1 MGNRKKKAVLGAILM
16 GGIIVV
22 PRIVSAAKAYV
33 GPGTLDGKKT
43 EANEFL
49 DPTSVVKLGKD
60 GSDVEFTTFKG
71 RNWAIYGDDAGAKS
85 NDVHVDLV
93 VTGRNIKSDAVMA
106 YDGANVTVGSDTTEK
121 MTIETSVNKDAV
133 RSITSNPSKYKA
145 PHLTLKAKEISITS
159 NKEACGALYVQH
171 TTQYETVP
179 EDVASIALVAD
190 TIKLTAAGAADTAI
204 YGFANGKIDITGDT
218 MITAPTAIDVRENS
232 IVNINVDGAHTTVI
246 HGDIQFETLDKA
258 TEGKVDKSLVNSYI
272 NLNLSGSKSS
282 WTGCAYQ
289 KDGQGVENLAAPDS
303 GNPFYGPISGF
314 SLSLSKGAHWNVTGD
329 SFVNRVHSTDGI
341 INLGDGAKKIIVD
354 NVYGTS
360 LTVNTESLDHTMTI
374 KKKSDETDLTVHGTG
389 GMADD
394 IQKDHTVAQKLA
406 DITRN
411 EKGISVANH
420 VTTAEGVLAGSYKLE
435 VVDGKVQMPQPPKEK
450 DASDK
455 KDINP
460 KGDTDASKPDDA
472 VKPKDGTDSG
482 KTDEQPPKE
491 TGSSDKGNLNPKG
504 DTDASKPDDA
514 VKPKDGTDSGKTDE
528 QPPKDTGS
536 GDKADADPKADTDA
550 PKPDDS
556 VKPKDGTDSGKTD
569 EQPPKDTGSGDKA
582 DANPKADTDA
592 SKPDDAVKPKDGT
605 DKTDPGKT
613 DEQPPKDTGSGD
625 KADTDPKTDKDAHK
639 TDDTKHEDGTSGTDS
654 GKTDESGADS
664 SKHNAT
670 DGKVKL
676 TYTPNKTNVA
686 IASLAAMNLMTWRQE
701 NNDMYKRLGE
711 LRDSKGQQGLWVRM
725 VRGQIK
731 YGVRSMKNQYSYY
744 QVGWDTKVGSNWT
757 VGAAYSKTDGTTSFY
772 RGTADNDHDGA
783 AIYGSYLAD
792 DGSFIDL
799 IAKYTHID
807 TDYETFHGAGSASYD
822 NDAFSVSAEYGKRFH
837 GKGGLWIEPQ
847 AELTYGRVSAADF
860 LTKNGVKVYSDSAG
874 SLVGRLGMVLGR
886 DIKAG
891 HLYAKASYLYDFDGD
906 TITNM
911 TYKGAK
917 ERFSDDIGGGWWEVG
932 IGANLNLNKATY
944 LYIDAEKTCG
954 GNVAAPWQWSLGV
967 RYSF

>member
-455 KDINP
+455 EDI
-460 KGDTDASKPDDA
+460 
-472 VKPKDGTDSG
+472 
-482 KTDEQPPKE
+482 
-491 TGSSDKGNLNPKG
+491 NPKG

-550 PKPDDS
+550 S
-556 VKPKDGTDSGKTD
+556 
-569 EQPPKDTGSGDKA
+569 KA
-582 DANPKADTDA
+582 
-592 SKPDDAVKPKDGT
+592 DDAVKPKDGT

>member
-22 PRIVSAAKAYV
+22 PRIVSAANVYV

-43 EANEFL
+43 EAKEFP

-71 RNWAIYGDDAGAKS
+71 RNWAIYGDDADAKS

-106 YDGANVTVGSDTTEK
+106 YDGADVTVGSDTTEK

-133 RSITSNPSKYKA
+133 RSITSIPSKYKA

-159 NKEACGALYVQH
+159 NREACGALYVQH

-289 KDGQGVENLAAPDS
+289 KDGQGAENLAAPDS

-435 VVDGKVQMPQPPKEK
+435 VVDGKVQMPHPPKEK

-455 KDINP
+455 EDINP
-460 KGDTDASKPDDA
+460 KGDTDA
-472 VKPKDGTDSG
+472 PKT
-482 KTDEQPPKE
+482 
-491 TGSSDKGNLNPKG
+491 
-504 DTDASKPDDA
+504 DDA

-550 PKPDDS
+550 S
-556 VKPKDGTDSGKTD
+556 KT
-569 EQPPKDTGSGDKA
+569 
-582 DANPKADTDA
+582 
-592 SKPDDAVKPKDGT
+592 DDAVKPKDGT

-625 KADTDPKTDKDAHK
+625 KADADPKTDKDAHK

>member
-455 KDINP
+455 EDINP

-550 PKPDDS
+550 PKPDDA
-556 VKPKDGTDSGKTD
+556 VKPKDGTDS
-569 EQPPKDTGSGDKA
+569 
-582 DANPKADTDA
+582 
-592 SKPDDAVKPKDGT
+592 
-605 DKTDPGKT
+605 GKT

>member
-455 KDINP
+455 EDI
-460 KGDTDASKPDDA
+460 
-472 VKPKDGTDSG
+472 
-482 KTDEQPPKE
+482 
-491 TGSSDKGNLNPKG
+491 NPKG

-556 VKPKDGTDSGKTD
+556 VKPKD
-569 EQPPKDTGSGDKA
+569 
-582 DANPKADTDA
+582 
-592 SKPDDAVKPKDGT
+592 
-605 DKTDPGKT
+605 
-613 DEQPPKDTGSGD
+613 
-625 KADTDPKTDKDAHK
+625 
-639 TDDTKHEDGTSGTDS
+639 GTDS

>member
-455 KDINP
+455 EDINP
-460 KGDTDASKPDDA
+460 KGDTDASK
-472 VKPKDGTDSG
+472 T
-482 KTDEQPPKE
+482 
-491 TGSSDKGNLNPKG
+491 
-504 DTDASKPDDA
+504 DDA

>member
-218 MITAPTAIDVRENS
+218 MIKAPTAIDVRENS

-455 KDINP
+455 EDI
-460 KGDTDASKPDDA
+460 
-472 VKPKDGTDSG
+472 
-482 KTDEQPPKE
+482 
-491 TGSSDKGNLNPKG
+491 NPKG

>member
-218 MITAPTAIDVRENS
+218 MIKAPTAIDVRENS

-435 VVDGKVQMPQPPKEK
+435 VVDGKVQMPQLPKEK

-455 KDINP
+455 EDI
-460 KGDTDASKPDDA
+460 
-472 VKPKDGTDSG
+472 
-482 KTDEQPPKE
+482 
-491 TGSSDKGNLNPKG
+491 NPKG

>member
-133 RSITSNPSKYKA
+133 RSITSIPSKYKA

-159 NKEACGALYVQH
+159 NRESCGALYVQH

-179 EDVASIALVAD
+179 EDVASIAVVAD

-289 KDGQGVENLAAPDS
+289 KDGQGAENLAAPDS

-455 KDINP
+455 EDINP
-460 KGDTDASKPDDA
+460 KGDTDA
-472 VKPKDGTDSG
+472 PKT
-482 KTDEQPPKE
+482 
-491 TGSSDKGNLNPKG
+491 
-504 DTDASKPDDA
+504 DDA

-536 GDKADADPKADTDA
+536 GDKADAD
-550 PKPDDS
+550 
-556 VKPKDGTDSGKTD
+556 
-569 EQPPKDTGSGDKA
+569 
-582 DANPKADTDA
+582 PKADTDA

-625 KADTDPKTDKDAHK
+625 KEDADPKTDKDAHK

>member
-121 MTIETSVNKDAV
+121 MTIETSVIKDAV

-455 KDINP
+455 EDINP

-472 VKPKDGTDSG
+472 
-482 KTDEQPPKE
+482 
-491 TGSSDKGNLNPKG
+491 
-504 DTDASKPDDA
+504 
-514 VKPKDGTDSGKTDE
+514 
-528 QPPKDTGS
+528 
-536 GDKADADPKADTDA
+536 
-550 PKPDDS
+550 

-613 DEQPPKDTGSGD
+613 DEQPLKDTGSGD
-625 KADTDPKTDKDAHK
+625 KADADPKTDKDAHK

-911 TYKGAK
+911 TYKGELRNGLVMTLAAA
-917 ERFSDDIGGGWWEVG
+917 GGKW
-932 IGANLNLNKATY
+932 AL
-944 LYIDAEKTCG
+944 
-954 GNVAAPWQWSLGV
+954 API
-967 RYSF
+967 

>member
-455 KDINP
+455 EDI
-460 KGDTDASKPDDA
+460 
-472 VKPKDGTDSG
+472 
-482 KTDEQPPKE
+482 
-491 TGSSDKGNLNPKG
+491 NPKG

-605 DKTDPGKT
+605 DK
-613 DEQPPKDTGSGD
+613 
-625 KADTDPKTDKDAHK
+625 
-639 TDDTKHEDGTSGTDS
+639 TDS

>member
-121 MTIETSVNKDAV
+121 KTIETSVNKDAV

-455 KDINP
+455 EDINP

-472 VKPKDGTDSG
+472 
-482 KTDEQPPKE
+482 
-491 TGSSDKGNLNPKG
+491 
-504 DTDASKPDDA
+504 
-514 VKPKDGTDSGKTDE
+514 
-528 QPPKDTGS
+528 
-536 GDKADADPKADTDA
+536 
-550 PKPDDS
+550 

-837 GKGGLWIEPQ
+837 GKGDLWIEPQ

>member
-159 NKEACGALYVQH
+159 NKEACGALYVH
-171 TTQYETVP
+171 HISQYESVP

-341 INLGDGAKKIIVD
+341 NNLGVGAKKIND
-354 NVYGTS
+354 ANVYGTS

-455 KDINP
+455 EDINP

-472 VKPKDGTDSG
+472 VKPKDGTDS
-482 KTDEQPPKE
+482 
-491 TGSSDKGNLNPKG
+491 
-504 DTDASKPDDA
+504 
-514 VKPKDGTDSGKTDE
+514 
-528 QPPKDTGS
+528 
-536 GDKADADPKADTDA
+536 
-550 PKPDDS
+550 
-556 VKPKDGTDSGKTD
+556 
-569 EQPPKDTGSGDKA
+569 
-582 DANPKADTDA
+582 
-592 SKPDDAVKPKDGT
+592 
-605 DKTDPGKT
+605 GKT

-847 AELTYGRVSAADF
+847 ADLSFGR
-860 LTKNGVKVYSDSAG
+860 G
-874 SLVGRLGMVLGR
+874 SV
-886 DIKAG
+886 
-891 HLYAKASYLYDFDGD
+891 
-906 TITNM
+906 
-911 TYKGAK
+911 
-917 ERFSDDIGGGWWEVG
+917 
-932 IGANLNLNKATY
+932 
-944 LYIDAEKTCG
+944 
-954 GNVAAPWQWSLGV
+954 
-967 RYSF
+967 

>member
-455 KDINP
+455 EDINP

-472 VKPKDGTDSG
+472 
-482 KTDEQPPKE
+482 
-491 TGSSDKGNLNPKG
+491 
-504 DTDASKPDDA
+504 
-514 VKPKDGTDSGKTDE
+514 
-528 QPPKDTGS
+528 
-536 GDKADADPKADTDA
+536 
-550 PKPDDS
+550 

-792 DGSFIDL
+792 DGNFIDL

>member
-455 KDINP
+455 EDI
-460 KGDTDASKPDDA
+460 
-472 VKPKDGTDSG
+472 
-482 KTDEQPPKE
+482 
-491 TGSSDKGNLNPKG
+491 NPKG

-605 DKTDPGKT
+605 DKTDPSKT

>member
-133 RSITSNPSKYKA
+133 RSITSIPSKYKA

-159 NKEACGALYVQH
+159 NRESCGALYVQH

-179 EDVASIALVAD
+179 EDVASIAVVAD

-289 KDGQGVENLAAPDS
+289 KDGQGAENLAAPDS

-455 KDINP
+455 EDINP
-460 KGDTDASKPDDA
+460 KGDTDAPKTDDA

-491 TGSSDKGNLNPKG
+491 TGSSDKEDINPKG
-504 DTDASKPDDA
+504 DTDAPKTDDA
-514 VKPKDGTDSGKTDE
+514 VKPKDRTDSGKTDE

-536 GDKADADPKADTDA
+536 GDKADAD
-550 PKPDDS
+550 
-556 VKPKDGTDSGKTD
+556 
-569 EQPPKDTGSGDKA
+569 
-582 DANPKADTDA
+582 PKADTDA

-625 KADTDPKTDKDAHK
+625 KEDADPKTDKDAHK

>member
-455 KDINP
+455 EDI
-460 KGDTDASKPDDA
+460 
-472 VKPKDGTDSG
+472 
-482 KTDEQPPKE
+482 
-491 TGSSDKGNLNPKG
+491 NPKG

-536 GDKADADPKADTDA
+536 GDKADAD
-550 PKPDDS
+550 
-556 VKPKDGTDSGKTD
+556 
-569 EQPPKDTGSGDKA
+569 
-582 DANPKADTDA
+582 PKADTDA

-792 DGSFIDL
+792 DGSFIDF

>member
-455 KDINP
+455 EDINP

-514 VKPKDGTDSGKTDE
+514 
-528 QPPKDTGS
+528 
-536 GDKADADPKADTDA
+536 
-550 PKPDDS
+550 

-837 GKGGLWIEPQ
+837 GKDGLWIEPQ

>member
-22 PRIVSAAKAYV
+22 PRIVSAANVYV

-43 EANEFL
+43 EAKEFP

-71 RNWAIYGDDAGAKS
+71 RNWAIYGDDADAKS

-106 YDGANVTVGSDTTEK
+106 YDGADVTVGSDTTEK

-133 RSITSNPSKYKA
+133 RSITSIPSKYKA

-159 NKEACGALYVQH
+159 NREACGALYVQH

-289 KDGQGVENLAAPDS
+289 KDGQGAENLAAPDS

-455 KDINP
+455 EDINP
-460 KGDTDASKPDDA
+460 KGDTDA
-472 VKPKDGTDSG
+472 PKT
-482 KTDEQPPKE
+482 
-491 TGSSDKGNLNPKG
+491 
-504 DTDASKPDDA
+504 DDA

-536 GDKADADPKADTDA
+536 GDKADA
-550 PKPDDS
+550 
-556 VKPKDGTDSGKTD
+556 
-569 EQPPKDTGSGDKA
+569 
-582 DANPKADTDA
+582 
-592 SKPDDAVKPKDGT
+592 
-605 DKTDPGKT
+605 
-613 DEQPPKDTGSGD
+613 
-625 KADTDPKTDKDAHK
+625 DPKTDKDAHK

-725 VRGQIK
+725 VRGQIR

>member
-455 KDINP
+455 EDINP

-491 TGSSDKGNLNPKG
+491 TGSSDKGYLNPKG
-504 DTDASKPDDA
+504 
-514 VKPKDGTDSGKTDE
+514 
-528 QPPKDTGS
+528 
-536 GDKADADPKADTDA
+536 
-550 PKPDDS
+550 
-556 VKPKDGTDSGKTD
+556 
-569 EQPPKDTGSGDKA
+569 
-582 DANPKADTDA
+582 DTDA

-613 DEQPPKDTGSGD
+613 DEQPPKATGSGD

>member
-121 MTIETSVNKDAV
+121 MTIETSVKKDAV

-289 KDGQGVENLAAPDS
+289 KDGQGAENLAAPDS

-455 KDINP
+455 EDINP

-491 TGSSDKGNLNPKG
+491 TGSSDKGDLNPKG
-504 DTDASKPDDA
+504 DTDAPKPDDA
-514 VKPKDGTDSGKTDE
+514 
-528 QPPKDTGS
+528 
-536 GDKADADPKADTDA
+536 
-550 PKPDDS
+550 

>member
-455 KDINP
+455 EDINP

-472 VKPKDGTDSG
+472 
-482 KTDEQPPKE
+482 
-491 TGSSDKGNLNPKG
+491 
-504 DTDASKPDDA
+504 
-514 VKPKDGTDSGKTDE
+514 
-528 QPPKDTGS
+528 
-536 GDKADADPKADTDA
+536 
-550 PKPDDS
+550 

-822 NDAFSVSAEYGKRFH
+822 NDAFSVSADYGKRFH
-837 GKGGLWIEPQ
+837 GQGGLWIEPQ

>member
-455 KDINP
+455 EDINP

-514 VKPKDGTDSGKTDE
+514 VKPKD
-528 QPPKDTGS
+528 
-536 GDKADADPKADTDA
+536 
-550 PKPDDS
+550 
-556 VKPKDGTDSGKTD
+556 
-569 EQPPKDTGSGDKA
+569 
-582 DANPKADTDA
+582 
-592 SKPDDAVKPKDGT
+592 
-605 DKTDPGKT
+605 
-613 DEQPPKDTGSGD
+613 
-625 KADTDPKTDKDAHK
+625 
-639 TDDTKHEDGTSGTDS
+639 GTDS

>member
-1 MGNRKKKAVLGAILM
+1 MGNRKKKAVLGAMLM

-121 MTIETSVNKDAV
+121 MTIETSVIKDAV

-159 NKEACGALYVQH
+159 NRESCGALYVQH

-289 KDGQGVENLAAPDS
+289 KDGQGAENLAAPDS

-455 KDINP
+455 EDINP
-460 KGDTDASKPDDA
+460 KGDTDAPKTDDA
-472 VKPKDGTDSG
+472 VKPKDGTDSS
-482 KTDEQPPKE
+482 KTDEQPPKD
-491 TGSSDKGNLNPKG
+491 TGSGDKADADPKA
-504 DTDASKPDDA
+504 DTDASKTDDA
-514 VKPKDGTDSGKTDE
+514 VNPKDGTDSGKTDE

-550 PKPDDS
+550 
-556 VKPKDGTDSGKTD
+556 
-569 EQPPKDTGSGDKA
+569 
-582 DANPKADTDA
+582 

-613 DEQPPKDTGSGD
+613 DEQPLKDTGSGD
-625 KADTDPKTDKDAHK
+625 KADADPKTDKDAHK

>member
-60 GSDVEFTTFKG
+60 GSDVKFTTFKG

-455 KDINP
+455 EDINP

-472 VKPKDGTDSG
+472 
-482 KTDEQPPKE
+482 
-491 TGSSDKGNLNPKG
+491 
-504 DTDASKPDDA
+504 
-514 VKPKDGTDSGKTDE
+514 
-528 QPPKDTGS
+528 
-536 GDKADADPKADTDA
+536 
-550 PKPDDS
+550 

>member
-33 GPGTLDGKKT
+33 GPGSLDGKKT

-455 KDINP
+455 EDINP

-472 VKPKDGTDSG
+472 
-482 KTDEQPPKE
+482 
-491 TGSSDKGNLNPKG
+491 
-504 DTDASKPDDA
+504 
-514 VKPKDGTDSGKTDE
+514 
-528 QPPKDTGS
+528 
-536 GDKADADPKADTDA
+536 
-550 PKPDDS
+550 

>member
-1 MGNRKKKAVLGAILM
+1 MGNRKKKAVLGAMLM

-121 MTIETSVNKDAV
+121 MTIETSVIKDAV

-289 KDGQGVENLAAPDS
+289 KDGQGAENLAAPDS

-455 KDINP
+455 EDINP
-460 KGDTDASKPDDA
+460 KGDTDAPKTDDA
-472 VKPKDGTDSG
+472 VKPKDGTDS
-482 KTDEQPPKE
+482 
-491 TGSSDKGNLNPKG
+491 S
-504 DTDASKPDDA
+504 
-514 VKPKDGTDSGKTDE
+514 KTDE

-536 GDKADADPKADTDA
+536 GDKADAD
-550 PKPDDS
+550 
-556 VKPKDGTDSGKTD
+556 
-569 EQPPKDTGSGDKA
+569 
-582 DANPKADTDA
+582 PKADTDA

-613 DEQPPKDTGSGD
+613 DEQPLKDTGSGD
-625 KADTDPKTDKDAHK
+625 KADADPKTDKDAHK

>member
-159 NKEACGALYVQH
+159 SKEACGALYVQH

-455 KDINP
+455 EDINP

-472 VKPKDGTDSG
+472 
-482 KTDEQPPKE
+482 
-491 TGSSDKGNLNPKG
+491 
-504 DTDASKPDDA
+504 
-514 VKPKDGTDSGKTDE
+514 
-528 QPPKDTGS
+528 
-536 GDKADADPKADTDA
+536 
-550 PKPDDS
+550 

-676 TYTPNKTNVA
+676 TYMPNKTNVA

>member
-1 MGNRKKKAVLGAILM
+1 M
-16 GGIIVV
+16 

-455 KDINP
+455 EDI
-460 KGDTDASKPDDA
+460 
-472 VKPKDGTDSG
+472 
-482 KTDEQPPKE
+482 
-491 TGSSDKGNLNPKG
+491 NPKG

>member
-455 KDINP
+455 EDINP

-491 TGSSDKGNLNPKG
+491 TGSSDKGNLNPK
-504 DTDASKPDDA
+504 S
-514 VKPKDGTDSGKTDE
+514 
-528 QPPKDTGS
+528 
-536 GDKADADPKADTDA
+536 
-550 PKPDDS
+550 
-556 VKPKDGTDSGKTD
+556 
-569 EQPPKDTGSGDKA
+569 
-582 DANPKADTDA
+582 DTDA

>member
-33 GPGTLDGKKT
+33 GPGSLDGKKT

-455 KDINP
+455 EDINP

-472 VKPKDGTDSG
+472 VK
-482 KTDEQPPKE
+482 
-491 TGSSDKGNLNPKG
+491 L
-504 DTDASKPDDA
+504 
-514 VKPKDGTDSGKTDE
+514 
-528 QPPKDTGS
+528 
-536 GDKADADPKADTDA
+536 
-550 PKPDDS
+550 
-556 VKPKDGTDSGKTD
+556 KDGTDSGKTD

>member
-455 KDINP
+455 EDINP

-482 KTDEQPPKE
+482 KTDEQPPK
-491 TGSSDKGNLNPKG
+491 DM
-504 DTDASKPDDA
+504 
-514 VKPKDGTDSGKTDE
+514 
-528 QPPKDTGS
+528 
-536 GDKADADPKADTDA
+536 
-550 PKPDDS
+550 
-556 VKPKDGTDSGKTD
+556 
-569 EQPPKDTGSGDKA
+569 GSGDKA

>member
-33 GPGTLDGKKT
+33 GPGILDGKKT

-455 KDINP
+455 EDINP

-472 VKPKDGTDSG
+472 
-482 KTDEQPPKE
+482 
-491 TGSSDKGNLNPKG
+491 
-504 DTDASKPDDA
+504 
-514 VKPKDGTDSGKTDE
+514 
-528 QPPKDTGS
+528 
-536 GDKADADPKADTDA
+536 
-550 PKPDDS
+550 

>member
-60 GSDVEFTTFKG
+60 GSDVEFTTFTG
-71 RNWAIYGDDAGAKS
+71 RNWASYGDDAGAKS

-455 KDINP
+455 EDINP

-472 VKPKDGTDSG
+472 
-482 KTDEQPPKE
+482 
-491 TGSSDKGNLNPKG
+491 
-504 DTDASKPDDA
+504 
-514 VKPKDGTDSGKTDE
+514 
-528 QPPKDTGS
+528 
-536 GDKADADPKADTDA
+536 
-550 PKPDDS
+550 

-954 GNVAAPWQWSLGV
+954 GNVEAPWQWSLGV

>member
-455 KDINP
+455 EDINP

-491 TGSSDKGNLNPKG
+491 TGSSDKGNLNPKS

-514 VKPKDGTDSGKTDE
+514 
-528 QPPKDTGS
+528 
-536 GDKADADPKADTDA
+536 
-550 PKPDDS
+550 

>member
-22 PRIVSAAKAYV
+22 PRFVSAAKAYV
-33 GPGTLDGKKT
+33 GPGTVDGKKT
-43 EANEFL
+43 EANEIFE
-49 DPTSVVKLGKD
+49 PTSVVKLGKD
-60 GSDVEFTTFKG
+60 GSDVEFTTFEN
-71 RNWAIYGDDAGAKS
+71 RYYAVSGDGADAKS
-85 NDVHVDLV
+85 KDVHVDVV
-93 VTGRNIKSDAVMA
+93 VTGRDIKTGAVMA
-106 YDGANVTVGSDTTEK
+106 YDGANVIIGNNTTEK
-121 MTIETSVNKDAV
+121 ITIETNVDKDVV

-145 PHLTLKAKEISITS
+145 PHLTLKAKEISITA
-159 NKEACGALYVQH
+159 NKESCGALYVQH
-171 TTQYETVP
+171 STQDETVP
-179 EDVASIALVAD
+179 EDAASIALVAD

-204 YGFANGKIDITGDT
+204 YGFANGKIDITGNT
-218 MITAPTAIDVRENS
+218 IITAPTAIDVRENS

-258 TEGKVDKSLVNSYI
+258 TEGKDSKSLVNSYI
-272 NLNLSGSKSS
+272 NLNLAGSKSS

-289 KDGQGVENLAAPDS
+289 KDGKDAENLAAPDS

-329 SFVNRVHSTDGI
+329 SFVNRVYSTDGI

-354 NVYGTS
+354 NVDGTS
-360 LTVNTESLDHTMTI
+360 LTVNTESLNHIMTI

-435 VVDGKVQMPQPPKEK
+435 VVDGKVQMPQPPKETNT
-450 DASDK
+450 SDK
-455 KDINP
+455 GDINPKGDTDAPGTGDSVKPKDGTDSGKAGEQPPKETSSGDKGAASP
-460 KGDTDASKPDDA
+460 KGDTDASKPDDT
-472 VKPKDGTDSG
+472 VKPKDGPDSG

-491 TGSSDKGNLNPKG
+491 TSSGDKGAASPKG
-504 DTDASKPDDA
+504 DTDASKPDDT
-514 VKPKDGTDSGKTDE
+514 VKPKDGTDSGKADE
-528 QPPKDTGS
+528 QPPKETGS
-536 GDKADADPKADTDA
+536 GDKGAASPKGDTDA
-550 PKPDDS
+550 PGTGDS
-556 VKPKDGTDSGKTD
+556 VKSKDGSDSD
-569 EQPPKDTGSGDKA
+569 
-582 DANPKADTDA
+582 
-592 SKPDDAVKPKDGT
+592 
-605 DKTDPGKT
+605 
-613 DEQPPKDTGSGD
+613 
-625 KADTDPKTDKDAHK
+625 
-639 TDDTKHEDGTSGTDS
+639 
-654 GKTDESGADS
+654 KTDESGADS

-670 DGKVKL
+670 NGKVKL
-676 TYTPNKTNVA
+676 TYTPNKTNEA
-686 IASLAAMNLMTWRQE
+686 IASLATMNLMTWRQE

-711 LRDSKGQQGLWVRM
+711 LRDSEGQQGLWVRM
-725 VRGQIK
+725 VRGQMK
-731 YGVRSMKNQYSYY
+731 YGVRNMKNQYNYY

-757 VGAAYSKTDGTTSFY
+757 VGTAYSKTDGTTSFF

-822 NDAFSVSAEYGKRFH
+822 NDAFNVSAEYGKRFH

-847 AELTYGRVSAADF
+847 IELTYGCVSAADF
-860 LTKNGVKVYSDSAG
+860 LTKNGVEVYSDRAG
-874 SLVGRLGMVLGR
+874 SLVGRLGMALGR
-886 DIKAG
+886 DMKAG
-891 HLYAKASYLYDFDGD
+891 HLHTKVSYLYDFDGE
-906 TITNM
+906 TTTKM
-911 TYKGAK
+911 TYNGAK

-932 IGANLNLNKATY
+932 VGANLNLSKATY
-944 LYIDAEKTCG
+944 LYIDAEKTYG
-954 GNVAAPWQWSLGV
+954 GKVDTSWQWSLGV

>member
-455 KDINP
+455 EDI
-460 KGDTDASKPDDA
+460 
-472 VKPKDGTDSG
+472 
-482 KTDEQPPKE
+482 
-491 TGSSDKGNLNPKG
+491 
-504 DTDASKPDDA
+504 
-514 VKPKDGTDSGKTDE
+514 
-528 QPPKDTGS
+528 
-536 GDKADADPKADTDA
+536 
-550 PKPDDS
+550 
-556 VKPKDGTDSGKTD
+556 
-569 EQPPKDTGSGDKA
+569 
-582 DANPKADTDA
+582 NPKADTDA

>member
-1 MGNRKKKAVLGAILM
+1 MGNRKKKAVLGAMLM

-121 MTIETSVNKDAV
+121 MTIETSVIKDAV

-289 KDGQGVENLAAPDS
+289 KDGQGAENLAAPDS

-455 KDINP
+455 EDINP
-460 KGDTDASKPDDA
+460 KGDTDAPKTDDA
-472 VKPKDGTDSG
+472 VKPKDGTDSS
-482 KTDEQPPKE
+482 KTDEQPPKD
-491 TGSSDKGNLNPKG
+491 TGSGDKADADPKA
-504 DTDASKPDDA
+504 DTDASKTDDA
-514 VKPKDGTDSGKTDE
+514 VNPKDGTDSGKTDE

-550 PKPDDS
+550 
-556 VKPKDGTDSGKTD
+556 
-569 EQPPKDTGSGDKA
+569 
-582 DANPKADTDA
+582 

-613 DEQPPKDTGSGD
+613 DEQPLKDTGSGD
-625 KADTDPKTDKDAHK
+625 KADADPKTDKDAHK

-837 GKGGLWIEPQ
+837 GQGGLWIEPQ

>member
-455 KDINP
+455 EDINP

-472 VKPKDGTDSG
+472 
-482 KTDEQPPKE
+482 
-491 TGSSDKGNLNPKG
+491 
-504 DTDASKPDDA
+504 
-514 VKPKDGTDSGKTDE
+514 
-528 QPPKDTGS
+528 
-536 GDKADADPKADTDA
+536 
-550 PKPDDS
+550 

-744 QVGWDTKVGSNWT
+744 QVGWDTKVGSNWN